1 MNEFA
6 RWHSGDDIF
15 RRVMIGVTIGGAIFM
30 LYLMSY

>member
-15 RRVMIGVTIGGAIFM
+15 RRIMIGAAIGGVIFV